1 MKNAIKLLS
10 LMLVAGTMFVSC
22 GGEVDPVDPITPTT
36 YTVKVNANDATLGNV
51 TISPMKDAYE
61 KGETVTITATPNDN
75 ANFLNWNGT
84 ITENPYNYVVEGDMT
99 FTANFE
105 AKPVPS
111 IVANFD
117 GEAINFGCHEALS
130 FDAGGT
136 YLWICQAGRESS
148 PNGGMYLPVVVSYIA
163 GNTPSEMF
171 MPSQYPLEFY
181 YENILEAGEEQYPDW
196 PILNLQSLNC
206 TALDLTNYVLSYT
219 LSATLY
225 SLQELADGIHD
236 TPEECTQ
243 KNFALTVSNFEFPLD
258 SSKGF
263 TKARIIKK

>member
-105 AKPVPS
+105 AKPVAGWSATFEGVALDVAGFGDAMTNGQIFLFQCAKNAEGNSLYLPIVVNYLAGS
-111 IVANFD
+111 STSDAQVANMELYKD
-117 GEAINFGCHEALS
+117 NYY
-130 FDAGGT
+130 T
-136 YLWICQAGRESS
+136 YEG
-148 PNGGMYLPVVVSYIA
+148 
-163 GNTPSEMF
+163 
-171 MPSQYPLEFY
+171 
-181 YENILEAGEEQYPDW
+181 EQYGDW
-196 PILNLQSLNC
+196 QFYAPNSINC
-206 TALDLTNYVLSYT
+206 TLFDLTT
-219 LSATLY
+219 
-225 SLQELADGIHD
+225 
-236 TPEECTQ
+236 
-243 KNFALTVSNFEFPLD
+243 LTVSATMSCTMYDCGPLMQGTAATED
-258 SSKGF
+258 DCPHGTLALTLNNVVYEMVSKGSF
-263 TKARIIKK
+263 HKMNVK